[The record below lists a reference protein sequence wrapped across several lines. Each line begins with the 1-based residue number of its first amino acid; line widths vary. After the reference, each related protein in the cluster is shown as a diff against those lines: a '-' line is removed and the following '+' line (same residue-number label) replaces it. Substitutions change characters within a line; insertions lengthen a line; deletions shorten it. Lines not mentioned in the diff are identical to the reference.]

1 MDNKSSEDEKISS
14 KKQIAQ
20 NQFQKKIS
28 LKKIDNP
35 DEMNRLTRDIFKK

>member
-1 MDNKSSEDEKISS
+1 MQIGEKI
-14 KKQIAQ
+14 KTQFPLKI
-20 NQFQKKIS
+20 NKNHFQKKIS